1 MDKLSYALGLSMG
14 QNFKGSGVDKINV
27 SDFAAALQA
36 VYAGEKPEMTYDEAK
51 QVVQEYFTNLQA
63 RAGEENAK
71 AGRDF
76 LANNA
81 KQEGVVVTESD
92 LQYIVVKE
100 GSGKKQGPND
110 VVNEQYTGRLIDG
123 TVFDSSVERGEP
135 ATFAVGQVI
144 AGWVEGLQLM
154 SEGAAYRLFIP
165 SELAYGEH
173 GTGPIQP
180 NSALI
185 FDVQLI
191 KVGK

>member
-81 KQEGVVVTESD
+81 KQEGVVVTKSG
-92 LQYIVVKE
+92 LQYLVVKE
-100 GSGKKQGPND
+100 GSGKKPGPND
-110 VVNEQYTGRLIDG
+110 VVTVHYTGRLIDG